1 MADMYLDILDPK
13 QRDLIPLMSQFAP
26 VFYLVGGTALAL
38 QFGHR
43 RSLDFDLF
51 SDHPFENQPIRNRL
65 KKQFAIEQ
73 TIVDQTD
80 EITVLVHGAQCTF
93 FHFPY
98 PVPRP
103 LPSVGKLTMPDPLTI
118 GAMKAFA
125 LGRRAK
131 WKDYVD
137 LYFVFQRHSLADVIG
152 RATDLF
158 GREVD
163 EKLFRQQLAY
173 HKDIN
178 YTEEVIYMPGHDTPQ
193 QTILSSLLSIS
204 TS

>member
-1 MADMYLDILDPK
+1 MTDIHRDILDPRQQK
-13 QRDLIPLMSQFAP
+13 LIPLVSQFSSS
-26 VFYLVGGTALAL
+26 FYLVGGTALAL

-51 SDHPFENQPIRNRL
+51 SSRQFENQHIRNRI
-65 KKQFAIEQ
+65 KTKWTINQ
-73 TIVDQTD
+73 TMIDQLD
-80 EITVLVHGAQCTF
+80 ELTMVVHGVKCTF
-93 FHFPY
+93 FYYPY
-98 PVPRP
+98 RIPHP
-103 LPSVGKLTMPDPLTI
+103 LAAVGTLTMPDPLTI

-137 LYFVFQRHSLADVIG
+137 LYFIFQRYSLADVVD
-152 RATDLF
+152 RAKNLF
-158 GREVD
+158 SNEID
-163 EKLFRQQLAY
+163 EKLFREQLAY

-178 YTEEVIYMPGHDTPQ
+178 YTEEVVFMPGYSVPQ
-193 QTILSSLLSIS
+193 QTILSSLLAIS